1 MEYKVLNIGGT
12 NYKLSIG
19 TFNEDEVTDIASL
32 LKIDYSNLIGELVT
46 FPVVVNKLGIMLA
59 DAESAVS
66 EAKLNK
72 EIYEAKLKE
81 KLRVELA
88 EANKGKSP
96 TVEQL
101 NNATVCD
108 KAYQA
113 LYKKHVAA
121 QKARDYMLTIYLS
134 SKDKSEK
141 LNKLSLSVQPG
152 DVTDSMLEGK
162 INGIVIRKSRNRVID

>member
-1 MEYKVLNIGGT
+1 METKVLNIGGV
-12 NYKLSIG
+12 NYKLSIE
-19 TFNEDEVTDIASL
+19 TFDEDEVTDIDSL
-32 LKIDYSNLIGELVT
+32 LKIDYSNLIGEMVT
-46 FPVVVNKLGIMLA
+46 FPVIVNKLGIMLA

-81 KLRVELA
+81 KLRIELA
-88 EANKGKSP
+88 DANKGKAP

-101 NNATVCD
+101 NNATVSD

-113 LYKKHVAA
+113 LCKKHIAS

-134 SKDKSEK
+134 AKDKSEK

-152 DVTDSMLEGK
+152 DVTDSMLEGR
-162 INGIVIRKSRNRVID
+162 INGIVIKKGRKIID